1 MKTNRNY
8 LLIYLLCTFFWM
20 SCQKEDKIPYT
31 NNCNLPGGD
40 SSALHPKANLY
51 QKMCIR
57 DRHFIPFTVP
67 LK

>member
-20 SCQKEDKIPYT
+20 ACQKEDKIPYT

-40 SSALHPKANLY
+40 SSALHPKAILY
-51 QKMCIR
+51 QSILDKY
-57 DRHFIPFTVP
+57 V
-67 LK
+67 KKQ